1 MTGAAEWRDIKYEET
16 FEQEVR
22 GLERRRQ
29 YDPNLSLEDVKQM
42 LQHLYHLDGMDWI
55 GRGELQDTILY
66 ATIAAYE
73 HFIAEWEAEIK
84 KGAST
89 NGAL

>member
-29 YDPNLSLEDVKQM
+29 HDPDLTLEDVKNM
-42 LQHLYHLDGMDWI
+42 LQHLYNLDGMDWI
-55 GRGELQDTILY
+55 GRGELQDTILN
-66 ATIAAYE
+66 ATLAAYE
-73 HFIAEWEAEIK
+73 HFIAEWEAELRISQ
-84 KGAST
+84 A
-89 NGAL
+89 